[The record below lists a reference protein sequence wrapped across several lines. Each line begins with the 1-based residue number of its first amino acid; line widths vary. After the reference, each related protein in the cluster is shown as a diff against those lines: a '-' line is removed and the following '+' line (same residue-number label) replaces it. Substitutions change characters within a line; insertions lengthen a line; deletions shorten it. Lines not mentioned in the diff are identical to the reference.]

1 MFEGGGGGV
10 RGLHELHDLSIEG
23 VLFLLH
29 RKLSERRQIWR
40 KDPPNA
46 HPPLTPSINNQVSK
60 QGVPDLIPI
69 LDQIVEL
76 GKDGVLCMYAYRCE
90 M

>member
-1 MFEGGGGGV
+1 MFGAEGQG